1 MDNNLSERLYNLSD
15 SIGGGMTADEIDS
28 CARHASEIETRVNEL
43 FAHIYMV
50 DESTEGNGLT
60 GEAYVDFMKWISIYK
75 NRLGQVMEVND
86 A

>member
-15 SIGGGMTADEIDS
+15 SIGGGVTADEIDS
-28 CARHASEIETRVNEL
+28 CARQASEIESRVNEL

-50 DESTEGNGLT
+50 DESVQGEGLT
-60 GEAYVDFMKWISIYK
+60 GEAYVEFMKWISTYK
-75 NRLGQVMEVND
+75 IKLGRVMEIND